1 MSISILS
8 HAHWI
13 INAILAF
20 VIAIVCS
27 GILIPQ
33 ILLISFRKKLF
44 DSHDDRKIHQGVV
57 PRLGGIAFFP
67 VILFTVALLAGINI
81 TFTHEFEGPALTRFA
96 CNSLFGTCGGLMLYL
111 IGMADDLVGVR
122 YSAKFFVQI
131 LAGCLMVA
139 SGLWLNSF
147 DGFLWIEDLS
157 PWVGMPLSILLFVFI
172 TNAINLIDGI
182 DGLAS
187 GLSAIALLFYGIF
200 FLYLSAYPY
209 AIISFASL
217 GVVIQFF
224 YYNVFG
230 DVEKHKKIFMGDTGA
245 LTLGFILCFLA
256 LTFFVIRI
264 PEGTKLPNNA
274 ILAFSPLL
282 VPCLDV
288 VRVFAR
294 RIRKHGNPF
303 LPDRTHIHHKLLNL
317 GMPKGLTM
325 ITILLVSIFF
335 IVLNLIL
342 TPHLNITWIF
352 IIDLTIWTVANQ
364 LINKR
369 LKDLGRPLQ

>member
-20 VIAIVCS
+20 FIAIVCS

-44 DSHDDRKIHQGVV
+44 DSHDERKIHQGIV

-67 VILFTVALLAGINI
+67 VILFTVALLAGINL
-81 TFTHEFEGPALTRFA
+81 TFTHEFEGSALTSFA
-96 CNSLFGTCGGLMLYL
+96 CNALFGTCGGLMLYL

-122 YSAKFFVQI
+122 YSAKFVVQI

-147 DGFLWIEDLS
+147 DGFLWVENLS
-157 PWVGMPLSILLFVFI
+157 PWVGMPLSILLFVFV

-200 FLYLSAYPY
+200 FLHLSAYPY

-256 LTFFVIRI
+256 LTFFVIEI

-288 VRVFAR
+288 VRVFGR

-317 GMPKGLTM
+317 GMPKGVTM

-342 TPHLNITWIF
+342 TSHLNITWIF
-352 IIDLTIWTVANQ
+352 IIDIVIWTLANQ

-369 LKDLGRPLQ
+369 LKKLGRPLQ